1 MWNICCGTFGSA
13 RGDPVIQDQH
23 KKRLRA
29 VIKMFFVM
37 GLIRIVEIIR
47 FIFDIMYGNTNLTIR
62 RLSLF
67 FDIMIALQVCIFQN
81 LVTQFFFFEFPADMF
96 SVSHFFQ
103 KSSVARGPRTG
114 LFARKNESI
123 VFSEFKFEI

>member
-13 RGDPVIQDQH
+13 RDDPVIQDQH

-67 FDIMIALQVCIFQN
+67 FDIMIALQVCTDGSKILHTLFVKHYN
-81 LVTQFFFFEFPADMF
+81 DLLDIPSSKLGKYEVI
-96 SVSHFFQ
+96 HFYN
-103 KSSVARGPRTG
+103 VD
-114 LFARKNESI
+114 
-123 VFSEFKFEI
+123 VFCIHLGTK

>member
-81 LVTQFFFFEFPADMF
+81 LVTQFFF
-96 SVSHFFQ
+96 
-103 KSSVARGPRTG
+103 
-114 LFARKNESI
+114 
-123 VFSEFKFEI
+123 